1 MIPVLPPTNSEP
13 LTFLVICPLGLA
25 ITDPTKSQSK
35 VQYMISDKY
44 TEESQMLHSKR
55 EQFYGSVLAWSE
67 KQDGL
72 PCFLG

>member
-1 MIPVLPPTNSEP
+1 MQISAVPRNIYLFPS
-13 LTFLVICPLGLA
+13 LVNDVINLQ
-25 ITDPTKSQSK
+25 TDPTKSQSK

-44 TEESQMLHSKR
+44 TEESQMLHGER